1 MKLPP
6 GATGFDAPSPNE
18 ADLGAFT
25 ALCYHAARATNG
37 AVTHVV
43 RAGVTPN
50 FHTVGIAHGE
60 HHTAVLRHTVLPFVA
75 FARPRSAGDTAMTF
89 VDHSDLATAIAEVS
103 DLQLLTTGQL
113 LTPLSRADLSAL
125 DRHERDQITYWKPN
139 TTGELL
145 FNYWD

>member
-6 GATGFDAPSPNE
+6 GATGFAAPAPNE

-25 ALCYHAARATNG
+25 AICYHAARAING

-50 FHTVGIAHGE
+50 FHIVDIAHGE
-60 HHTAVLRHTVLPFVA
+60 HHTAVLRHTVLPLVA
-75 FARPRSAGDTAMTF
+75 FARSAGDSAMTF
-89 VDHSDLATAIAEVS
+89 VDHSDLAAAIAEAS
-103 DLQLLTTGQL
+103 DLQVLTTSQL
-113 LTPLSRADLSAL
+113 LTPLSRVDLSAL
-125 DRHERDQITYWKPN
+125 DQHERDQISYWKPN